1 MSGNQTGE
9 LTIKEIKKKPSSVVV
24 VFSSGEKWNLSPST
38 FTESPLYEGKTL
50 TEKEAADLLRFQQEE
65 EYYDKALALLEKQ
78 NYTVSVLSRKLLDKG
93 ADKAQVSSICLRL
106 QEEGLLDDKRYAK
119 TYAED
124 VARIRC
130 LGKRRVL
137 FDLKKKGIRDDI
149 LSSLSFPEEAEL
161 EKAREAANLFDRKYA
176 RATNLSKKAKVI
188 KNLMERG
195 FSEEIARQA
204 ANEKVTMNDME
215 DEKARLRASYE
226 LAQIRY
232 GRKYEGYE
240 KKKRVVAYLLKQGYR
255 YEDILALSGEED

>member
-1 MSGNQTGE
+1 MSGNQIGE

-24 VFSSGEKWNLSPST
+24 VFSSGEKWKLSPST

-50 TEKEAADLLRFQQEE
+50 TEKEAADLLSLQQEE
-65 EYYDKALALLEKQ
+65 EYYDKALSLLEKQ
-78 NYTVSVLSRKLLDKG
+78 NYTVFVLSQKLLDKG
-93 ADKAQVSSICLRL
+93 ATPAQASSICKRL
-106 QEEGLLDDKRYAK
+106 EKEGLLDDKRYAK

-137 FDLKKKGIRDDI
+137 FELKKKGIREEI
-149 LSSLSFPEEAEL
+149 LSSLDFPEEIEL
-161 EKAREAANLFDRKYA
+161 EKAREAANIFDRKYA
-176 RATNLSKKAKVI
+176 RATNLSKKAKVV
-188 KNLMERG
+188 KNLLERG
-195 FSEEIARQA
+195 FSQEVAEQA
-204 ANEKVTMNDME
+204 ANEEVTLNDVE
-215 DEKARLRASYE
+215 DEKARLRAAYE